1 MLHETERKRVKQ
13 VKLNQEMYA
22 RIILLLRKGA
32 YTSHDVSREIG
43 CHIITAQSL
52 LNCWRKNKII
62 HVCAW
67 IKDTMNR
74 DSIPVYRWGENEDC
88 PRTRLTPSQRSARY
102 KAKQRDDRDGVSARK
117 RRKQSNAAMQ
127 ILM

>member
-22 RIILLLRKGA
+22 RVLLLLMKGKHSA
-32 YTSHDVSREIG
+32 HDVSREIG

-52 LNCWRKNKII
+52 LNCWRKHKII
-62 HVCAW
+62 HICAW

-88 PRTRLTPSQRSARY
+88 PRTRLTPAQRTARY
-102 KAKQRDDRDGVSARK
+102 KAKKQDGIPARK
-117 RRKQSNAAMQ
+117 QRKQSNAAMQ
-127 ILM
+127 LLM